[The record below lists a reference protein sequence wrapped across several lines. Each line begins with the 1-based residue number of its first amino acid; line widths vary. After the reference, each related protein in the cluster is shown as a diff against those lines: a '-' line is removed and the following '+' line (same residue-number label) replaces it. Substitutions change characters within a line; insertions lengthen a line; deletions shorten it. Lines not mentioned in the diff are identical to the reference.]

1 MNDFLRQLR
10 TAHRRLAQTPALALG
25 GVMCL
30 ALGIGATTATWS
42 AVSQALLRPLP
53 FGNPD
58 RLVAVHRITAESG
71 PLGEKSQSPA
81 NYADLARQSRQL
93 ESFAALT
100 WGSAVLQLS
109 GSPVSTGSVLVTG
122 NFFETLRAHATLGR
136 LLGRDDDGQGAP
148 DVAVLSNEFWHRA
161 FGGDPSIVGR
171 SVVLNGRATQII
183 GVLPAEF
190 RVPDGSRIIQADVW
204 QPLRFTPDA
213 AAVRD
218 NYPLETFGRLAPH
231 ATVRSAQSELRGIW
245 TNLTR
250 AYPELR
256 GSSVRVAPLQAENV
270 APLKAPLALML
281 GAVALVLGI
290 AVTNVSALLLAR
302 GVQRKREVAVR
313 VALGATAWDST
324 CDALAESLVLVAWGL
339 TLGVGL
345 ALGAV
350 RTVGVLAANE
360 LPQLDGLRV
369 DLRVLGFA
377 VCVALAAAVLCSV
390 APALRATRVDPQDAL
405 RGARGA
411 GAGRQQHRALRGLVV
426 AEIALS
432 LVLLVGAG
440 LVLRGF
446 TGLLSSDPGFDAS
459 HILRLYVS
467 VVPNDAKRG
476 NTMDTFVQPVLEAIQ
491 HVPGVQAAGVISSV
505 PFVSWGNNMPVRYRW
520 SRQADEGQLPAA
532 EIRRVTPGFF
542 DVTRQRLI
550 AGRFLRNT
558 DDEHSP
564 PVYVVNEALVR
575 RDFQGR
581 DPLGAGLY
589 SYNRGAFGT
598 IVGVVSD
605 IKNYSPLAAPVP
617 EVYSTVRQ
625 DGIGSALPVMIRTR
639 VADPASVLSGVRAAI
654 ASVDPAAAI
663 SDALP
668 MRDVIA
674 NSVGGPR
681 FYANLLGCFAAAA
694 VLLAMAGMYGV
705 LSYTVSQRTREI
717 GVRSALGGTPGR
729 IMRLI
734 LGEGLTLGATG
745 AVLGAATGLA
755 ATRVM
760 SSLLYG
766 TSAFDPAAWMA
777 AMFTLLLV
785 VAIATAIPALRAS
798 RVPPSVA
805 LKAE

>member
-1 MNDFLRQLR
+1 
-10 TAHRRLAQTPALALG
+10 
-25 GVMCL
+25 MCL

-53 FGNPD
+53 FGDPD
-58 RLVAVHRITAESG
+58 RPVAVHRITAESG

-109 GSPVSTGSVLVTG
+109 GSPVSASGMLVTG
-122 NFFETLRAHATLGR
+122 NFFETLRAHAKLGR
-136 LLGRDDDGQGAP
+136 LLTRDDDGQGAP

-161 FGGDPSIVGR
+161 FGGDPSVVGR
-171 SVVLNGRATQII
+171 SVVLNGQATQII
-183 GVLPAEF
+183 GVLPADF
-190 RVPDGSRIIQADVW
+190 RVPDGSRIMQADVW
-204 QPLRFTPDA
+204 RPLRFTPEA

-231 ATVRSAQSELRGIW
+231 ATVRSAESELRGIW
-245 TNLTR
+245 TNLAR

-256 GSSVRVAPLQAENV
+256 GSTVRVAPLQAENV
-270 APLKAPLALML
+270 APLRAPLALML

-302 GVQRKREVAVR
+302 GVQRRREVAVR

-324 CDALAESLVLVAWGL
+324 RDAVAESLVLVAWGL
-339 TLGVGL
+339 ALGVGL
-345 ALGAV
+345 AFAAV
-350 RTVGVLAANE
+350 RTVGVLAADE
-360 LPQLDGLRV
+360 LPQLDGLRL
-369 DLRVLGFA
+369 DLRVLAFA
-377 VCVALAAAVLCSV
+377 VCVAVAAAAMCAV

-405 RGARGA
+405 RGSRGA
-411 GAGRQQHRALRGLVV
+411 GAGREQHRALRGLVV

-467 VVPNDAKRG
+467 VVRTDTTRG
-476 NTMDTFVQPVLEAIQ
+476 NTVRAFVQPALDAIQ
-491 HVPGVQAAGVISSV
+491 HVPGVVAAGVISSV
-505 PFVSWGNNMPVRYRW
+505 PFVSWGNNIPVRYRW
-520 SRQADEGQLPAA
+520 SSETDEGQLPAA

-550 AGRFLRNT
+550 AGRLLRNT

-564 PVYVVNEALVR
+564 PVFVVNEALVR

-581 DPLGAGLY
+581 EPIGASLY

-605 IKNYSPLAAPVP
+605 IKNYGPLAAPVP

-625 DGIGSALPVMIRTR
+625 DGIGSTLPLMIRTR
-639 VADPASVLSGVRAAI
+639 VADPASVLSGVRAAV
-654 ASVDPAAAI
+654 AGVDPTAAI
-663 SDALP
+663 SDAMP
-668 MRDVIA
+668 MRDAIA
-674 NSVGGPR
+674 KSVGGPR
-681 FYANLLGCFAAAA
+681 FYANLLGYFAAAA

-717 GVRSALGGTPGR
+717 GVRAALGATPGR
-729 IMRLI
+729 ILRLI
-734 LGEGLTLGATG
+734 VGDGLTLGAVG
-745 AVLGAATGLA
+745 AALGAATGLA

-766 TSAFDPAAWMA
+766 TSALDPTAWLG
-777 AMFTLLLV
+777 AMLTLLLV
-785 VAIATAIPALRAS
+785 VAIATAIPAFRAS
-798 RVPPSVA
+798 RVAPVVA
-805 LKAE
+805 LKTE

>member
-1 MNDFLRQLR
+1 MSDLPQLLR
-10 TAHRRLAQTPALALG
+10 TAHRRLARTPALSVG

-53 FGNPD
+53 FGNSD

-81 NYADLARQSRQL
+81 NYADLARQTRQL

-100 WGSAVLQLS
+100 WGSAVLQLG
-109 GSPVSTGSVLVTG
+109 GSPVSTGSVLVTC
-122 NFFETLRAHATLGR
+122 NFFATLRARATLGR
-136 LLGRDDDGQGAP
+136 TLTPNDEGQGAP
-148 DVAVLSNEFWHRA
+148 QVAVLSNEFWRRA
-161 FGGDPSIVGR
+161 FGGDPSVVGR
-171 SVVLNGRATQII
+171 SVVINGQATQIV
-183 GVLPAEF
+183 GVLPADF
-190 RVPDGSRIIQADVW
+190 RVPDGSQMIQADVW
-204 QPLRFTPDA
+204 QPLRFTPEA

-218 NYPLETFGRLAPH
+218 NYPLETFGRLAPQ
-231 ATVRSAQSELRGIW
+231 ATVQSAELELRGIW
-245 TNLTR
+245 TNLAR

-302 GVQRKREVAVR
+302 GVERRREVAVR
-313 VALGATAWDST
+313 VALGASAWDT
-324 CDALAESLVLVAWGL
+324 TRDAVAESLVLVAWGL
-339 TLGVGL
+339 ALGVVL
-345 ALGAV
+345 AFAAV

-360 LPQLDGLRV
+360 LPQLDGLRL

-377 VCVALAAAVLCSV
+377 VCVAVAAAALCSV
-390 APALRATRVDPQDAL
+390 APALRASRVDPQDAL
-405 RGARGA
+405 RGARDA
-411 GAGRQQHRALRGLVV
+411 GGGREQHRALGGLVV
-426 AEIALS
+426 AEVALS
-432 LVLLVGAG
+432 LVLLLGAG
-440 LVLRGF
+440 LVLHGF

-467 VVPNDAKRG
+467 VVRTDAKPG
-476 NTMDTFVQPVLEAIQ
+476 SPMDFVQPALEAIQ
-491 HVPGVQAAGVISSV
+491 RVPGVQAAGVISSV

-520 SRQADEGQLPAA
+520 SSQTDEGQLPAA
-532 EIRRVTPGFF
+532 EIRRVTPGLF
-542 DVTRQRLI
+542 DVTRQLLI
-550 AGRFLRNT
+550 AGRLLRST

-581 DPLGAGLY
+581 EPIGAGLY

-605 IKNYSPLAAPVP
+605 IKNYGPLAAPVP
-617 EVYSTVRQ
+617 EIYSTVRQ
-625 DGIGSALPVMIRTR
+625 DGIGSTLPIMIRTR

-654 ASVDPAAAI
+654 AGVDPTAAI

-674 NSVGGPR
+674 RSVGGPR
-681 FYANLLGCFAAAA
+681 FYANLLGYFAAAA
-694 VLLAMAGMYGV
+694 VLLAIAGMYGV
-705 LSYTVSQRTREI
+705 LSYTVSQRTREL
-717 GVRSALGGTPGR
+717 GVRAALGGTPGR

-734 LGEGLTLGATG
+734 AGEGLMLGATG

-766 TSAFDPAAWMA
+766 TSAFDPAAWVGA
-777 AMFTLLLV
+777 VLALLLV
-785 VAIATAIPALRAS
+785 VAVATALPALRAS
-798 RVPPSVA
+798 RVAPAVV
-805 LKAE
+805 LKSE